1 MRNTWLIIAA
11 ALAAAGANAAPK
23 PAKPEAAPKPG
34 EISKEQAEK
43 ILAQCGSRR
52 FETTAAFEVD
62 GTTRRTGIRMCA
74 QPGDSDA
81 DWIGRL
87 EKAAAAVETQPNLP
101 DSAKSKLLTD
111 LRGEIARL
119 KLLQSS
125 PPATSFSLT
134 PTAPAKAPPIAA
146 SDAIVATVP
155 PMPAPLPPQKSY
167 PIGTVPA
174 AMLVPP
180 PPLSI
185 RCLEVGEQ
193 EGGAPCFEFDS
204 HTVLAIE
211 ADADFAS
218 RATLRFMRKDQPRG
232 EVAVGPMRL
241 GQVVQIRI
249 PREVCTGVVRS
260 ELAIEVIPGAP
271 GTNARPA
278 STKGPY
284 TLRC

>member
-1 MRNTWLIIAA
+1 MRNSLLIIAA
-11 ALAAAGANAAPK
+11 AVAAAGAHAEPT
-23 PAKPEAAPKPG
+23 KPEAADKSA

-43 ILAQCGSRR
+43 ILAQCGERR

-87 EKAAAAVETQPNLP
+87 EKAAAAVEAQPSLP
-101 DSAKSKLLTD
+101 DSAKSKLLSD

-119 KLLQSS
+119 KLLQAS
-125 PPATSFSLT
+125 PPTTSFSLR
-134 PTAPAKAPPIAA
+134 PPAPATAPPLGA
-146 SDAIVATVP
+146 SDALVATVP
-155 PMPAPLPPQKSY
+155 PMPAPPPPQKSY

-185 RCLEVGEQ
+185 RCLDSGERK
-193 EGGAPCFEFDS
+193 GGTPCFEFDS
-204 HTVLAIE
+204 HTVLAVE

-218 RATLRFMRKDQPRG
+218 RATLRFMRKDRPRG
-232 EVAVGPMRL
+232 EIAVGPLRR

-260 ELAIEVIPGAP
+260 ELAIEVVPGAP
-271 GTNARPA
+271 GTNARPT